1 MNMNLVIIQHEKLL
15 ARGLNCLFAQSQN
28 YQIHELQDAEGVEA
42 RLVNMHPNIVLIDVG
57 LPNCCPF
64 KLAERVTELV
74 PLCKIVFLG
83 KTVTNLLVTNVLQ
96 SRADGFLLR
105 SDSQETIN
113 EALLKI
119 ASGEV
124 YFTAAMMNLVVFDPQ
139 MRSYRLAADAQGPLL
154 TNRQI
159 EVLRY
164 LAWGHS
170 VKQIAKIMHLSEKSV
185 DSHKYR
191 IMNRLGIH
199 DRVKL
204 ALFAIREHL
213 IDPWAAE
220 EIPL

>member
-1 MNMNLVIIQHEKLL
+1 MNLVIIQHEKLFS
-15 ARGLNCLFAQSQN
+15 RGLKYLIGQSVSL
-28 YQIHELQDAEGVEA
+28 QIHELANADAVESQ
-42 RLVNMHPNIVLIDVG
+42 LVSLNPNVALIDVD
-57 LPNCCPF
+57 LPSCCPF
-64 KLAERVTELV
+64 KLAERISAMV
-74 PLCKIVFLG
+74 PMCKIVFLG
-83 KTVTNLLVTNVLQ
+83 RSATNLLVSNVLQ
-96 SRADGFLLR
+96 AKADGFLLK
-105 SDSQETIN
+105 SDSQETIV
-113 EALLKI
+113 EALHKVL
-119 ASGEV
+119 AGEV
-124 YFTAAMMNLVVFDPQ
+124 FYTSSMMNMIVFDPHL
-139 MRSYRLAADAQGPLL
+139 RAYRMASDGQGPLL

-204 ALFAIREHL
+204 ALFAIREQL

-220 EIPL
+220 EIS